1 MRKTFFLFGVLF
13 LLIVSCKDKSVN
25 PIDNGLVGN
34 WKMESV
40 TNSNGTVITNTTTKE
55 VITTF
60 YEDSNKFNFVG
71 SGTGGG
77 RYTLSKNN
85 GMTIS
90 VGRLDLGGWPN
101 GVWLDLYLDA
111 MNSAK
116 AYTLSSSQ
124 LIIKTTDERTILF
137 TKL

>member
-1 MRKTFFLFGVLF
+1 
-13 LLIVSCKDKSVN
+13 
-25 PIDNGLVGN
+25 
-34 WKMESV
+34 MESV
-40 TNSNGTVITNTTTKE
+40 TNSNGTITTNTTTKE